1 MKIRRYIGKDVQEA
15 MIKVKMELGN
25 EAVVL
30 NTKKIRQKGLLNF
43 FKKPLIEVLVAVDET
58 SKIQPAKN
66 TKPLQNMEKNTCEE
80 KKQKASEK
88 DGKIVELE
96 NKVNKMEDLIQKVY
110 DEIKSSGQKVEDKIP
125 VKETTNSRLK
135 KLLYSNLLKNEIE
148 PEIVNKIMNVVSEKM
163 GSAANM
169 NEAAATVFSLIADML
184 GAPET
189 LKIREEGKP
198 TVVLFIG
205 PTGVGK
211 TTTLAKI
218 AANYSLN
225 HKKKVGLITA
235 DTYRIAAV
243 EQLKTYADIL
253 GLPVSVV
260 YSSIEIKA
268 AIEKYKDKDIVLI
281 DTAGRSIKE
290 KEQFDELKKLVEAAV
305 ADEVYLVLSS
315 TTSMSNCKQII
326 DTYNFLENYKLI
338 FTKLDE
344 TSVIGVVLNAR
355 HYTNKSLSY
364 ITTGQ
369 SVPDD
374 IEVVDTG
381 KLTKNLLGSLQK

>member
-1 MKIRRYIGKDVQEA
+1 MKIRRYIGKDIQEA
-15 MIKVKMELGN
+15 MLKVKMELGN

-30 NTKKIRQKGLLNF
+30 NTKKIRQKGF
-43 FKKPLIEVLVAVDET
+43 FKFFSKPLIEVLVAIDENYRLAN
-58 SKIQPAKN
+58 QKN
-66 TKPLQNMEKNTCEE
+66 TVAVPKVEKNISEE
-80 KKQKASEK
+80 KVRKSEEK
-88 DGKIVELE
+88 EEKFVTLE
-96 NKVNKMEDLIQKVY
+96 NKVSKMEDLIQKVY
-110 DEIKSSGQKVEDKIP
+110 DEIKSGPGKNVDIVP
-125 VKETTNSRLK
+125 VKENTNTRLK
-135 KLLYSNLLKNEIE
+135 KLLHNNLLKNEIE
-148 PEIVNKIMNVVSEKM
+148 PEIVNRIMTTVSEKM
-163 GSAANM
+163 GSNGSM
-169 NEAAATVFSLIADML
+169 NEAAATVFSLISDML
-184 GAPET
+184 GTPET
-189 LKIREEGKP
+189 LKLREDNKP

-243 EQLKTYADIL
+243 DQLKTYADIL
-253 GLPVSVV
+253 GLPVAVV
-260 YSSIEIKA
+260 YSSVEIKA

-281 DTAGRSIKE
+281 DTAGRSTKE
-290 KEQFDELKKLVEAAV
+290 TEQFDELKNLVVSAE

-326 DTYNFLENYKLI
+326 DSYDFLANYKLI

-344 TSVIGVVLNAR
+344 TPVIGVVLNAR